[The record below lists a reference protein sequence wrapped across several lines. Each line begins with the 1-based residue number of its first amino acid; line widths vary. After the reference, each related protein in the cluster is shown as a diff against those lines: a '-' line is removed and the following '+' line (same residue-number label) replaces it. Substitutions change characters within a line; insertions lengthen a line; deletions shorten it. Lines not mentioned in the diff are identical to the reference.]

1 MFKGSFALL
10 KSFIYEFGRL
20 RHIVPNFTD
29 FFPSIKSGLVNYT
42 RIADG
47 STTIVLEYYYSKR
60 RSSYEGNEK
69 LRNLSF
75 NNEIL
80 MNEIM
85 RY

>member
-29 FFPSIKSGLVNYT
+29 LFCSSSIKSGMINYT

-47 STTIVLEYYYSKR
+47 SNR
-60 RSSYEGNEK
+60 RISYDGTEK

-80 MNEIM
+80 IYEIM